1 MGSCG
6 FGPGVFYFISSA
18 YSSFFLFIVL
28 FLLYILFGNSIPR
41 LCPWGFGLGFIFLSG
56 FVSCFLLPSSL
67 HVAISP
73 SIYFLFF
80 VFVCLC
86 LQQPLVLF
94 LIASYVSI
102 YIFLSYC
109 CWAFFFL
116 YTNLNS
122 CMCIFS
128 FLFSWFFFCHVMV
141 YFIFHF
147 LFFPESGDRSGRNK
161 KRDSHIIKLF
171 DQPESEGVEA
181 CAITRLVYSSLGTLN
196 SELGEE
202 TK

>member
-18 YSSFFLFIVL
+18 YSSFFSLFYS
-28 FLLYILFGNSIPR
+28 FLYILFGNSIPR

-56 FVSCFLLPSSL
+56 FVFCFLLPSSL
-67 HVAISP
+67 HAAISP

-122 CMCIFS
+122 CMCIF
-128 FLFSWFFFCHVMV
+128 LFFSLGFFFCHVMV

-147 LFFPESGDRSGRNK
+147 FFRS
-161 KRDSHIIKLF
+161 
-171 DQPESEGVEA
+171 QETGV
-181 CAITRLVYSSLGTLN
+181 V
-196 SELGEE
+196 E
-202 TK
+202 TKNGIHILSNFLTNPRARGLKHARSLV